1 MTLRPG
7 WVYVMRRE
15 DGIRKLG
22 CTVNLPRRRSLL
34 KSIYGPLV
42 TERTWRMSELAANWV
57 ETTVHGNLKPHR
69 YKEGWAL
76 ELYALSLRRLTME
89 VNRAKAWVLENLC
102 DDLMTFDWSDEWK
115 RDRAQRIE
123 RQIREDQK
131 RDRIY
136 AEHIDIINRQREG
149 SGHDR

>member
-1 MTLRPG
+1 MTIRPG

-22 CTVNLPRRRSLL
+22 WTIDLRRRRSSL
-34 KSIYGPLV
+34 KSVYGPMAV
-42 TERTWRMSELAANWV
+42 ERTWEMSELAAITV
-57 ETTVHGNLKPHR
+57 ESVVHGNLASVR
-69 YKEGWAL
+69 YKDGWAL

-89 VNRAKAWVLENLC
+89 VNRAKAWVLENRC

-115 RDRAQRIE
+115 RERALHNE
-123 RQIREDQK
+123 RQIWKEHE

-136 AEHIDIINRQREG
+136 AEYIDNINKLREAAT
-149 SGHDR
+149 DV